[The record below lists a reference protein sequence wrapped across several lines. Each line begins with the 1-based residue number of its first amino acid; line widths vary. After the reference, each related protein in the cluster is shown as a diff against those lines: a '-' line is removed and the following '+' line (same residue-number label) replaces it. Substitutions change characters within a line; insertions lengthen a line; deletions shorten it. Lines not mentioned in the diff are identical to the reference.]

1 MRAFFWDSLIEEH
14 LHYEVEQVHVLTA
27 LYGVA
32 CGNLTSAHHL
42 NVAKSLELLKA
53 GTLIVDDFLDQAP
66 MRNGLPSVYS
76 QKGPEA
82 AVMIGEVFH
91 STALIEFCRAV
102 EAIKP
107 EVTGQAVCLF
117 EETYRAVCLGQLEDR
132 ELQEKVL
139 THDAPTEADYFTMI
153 KHTSAVFIQA
163 PLLLAAILVGR
174 PAEIVDALAKYGLK
188 IGLAYQVRDD
198 ILDVVATPQ
207 LTGKPRAGDIRN
219 RKKRLPLLR
228 LRDACSDGEREH
240 LLSLLN
246 KKGTLDEVAVAEVI
260 GMMEK
265 HGSVESCKVTTANL
279 CTEALAAVRGKLPGE
294 ELAQLETIAG
304 LLTDFTCLTE
314 TERRQTVST
323 PR

>member
-1 MRAFFWDSLIEEH
+1 M
-14 LHYEVEQVHVLTA
+14 HYEVEQVHVLTA

-42 NVAKSLELLKA
+42 NVAKDLELLKA

-66 MRNGLPSVYS
+66 IRNGLPSLYS

-102 EAIKP
+102 QEIKP

-117 EETYRAVCLGQLEDR
+117 EETYRTVCLGQLEDR

-163 PLLLAAILVGR
+163 PLLLGAILSGR
-174 PAEIVDALAKYGLK
+174 PAEIVDALANYGLK

-198 ILDVVATPQ
+198 VLDVIATPH
-207 LTGKPRAGDIRN
+207 LTGKPQAGDIRN

-228 LRDACSDGEREH
+228 LRDSCSDGERER
-240 LLSLLN
+240 LMSLLN
-246 KKGTLDEVAVAEVI
+246 GEGTMDEASVAEVI
-260 GMMEK
+260 SMMEK
-265 HGSVESCKVTTANL
+265 HGSVESCKVTTGNL
-279 CTEALAAVRGKLPGE
+279 CTEALAALRGKLPE
-294 ELAQLETIAG
+294 EEVAQLETIAG